1 MAANWYYESNGT
13 ERGPISGSDIRKLA
27 AAGEITPSTRVR
39 PADRNDWMTA
49 GQLRGLFRVTAT
61 PSKESSRATTGQ
73 DGGAWYLRDIT
84 GKTFGPVTKAQL
96 EEWYQ
101 NHQIS
106 AACQIRRKDW
116 SEWQG
121 AAEVYPSL
129 NERTFDW
136 KQVRKRIAKIWPFVR
151 DHVQTYFAGLTI
163 HWSPAASHLRRCVA
177 NSHHQFSTHT
187 ACIQCGQQTIGP
199 HVNQVANGD
208 DGQLQDVYEIW
219 ANGKRRVSRLFTWS
233 LVVCVVLSLVLF
245 FTTWWSLVLVPFTLA
260 IGFAIPFFAARYLN
274 TRIQRS
280 IDGGSDKVRQPVAVQ
295 QIDEVNTEYVDPFLR
310 RNEVPVGTI
319 PPQDAFVLRR
329 LKSLDQA
336 TDVLIDQRELHMLEQ
351 ILTNKRMTLWNNP
364 ASAQLV
370 LNAFAIKNDY
380 SLFQQRIEQLESAG
394 MSVLAAYASL
404 VNNDEAFLPFLQQLL
419 TERQMP
425 ESASSLLAT
434 LETVR
439 HELKLR
445 GFAKDLEQ
453 RRHGS
458 MSITMEMVDAMDPYN
473 FELLLGMIYET
484 QGFRVIETPKSG
496 DQGADV
502 LIEKAGERTVIQAK
516 LYSDSVGN
524 KAVQEVIA
532 ARSHFRCH
540 AAKVVTNNYF
550 TPSAQ
555 QLAESSD
562 VQLIGRKELS
572 QMIEEFNRNAKDYSR
587 LAALMEANTS
597 TTSAAS
603 GGA

>member
-1 MAANWYYESNGT
+1 MATNWYYESDGA
-13 ERGPISGSDIRKLA
+13 ERGPISGSDIRKLVA
-27 AAGEITPSTRVR
+27 TGEITPSTRVR

-49 GQLRGLFRVTAT
+49 GQLRGLFKETAT
-61 PSKESSRATTGQ
+61 PRKEPRPAAAGQ
-73 DGGAWYLRDIT
+73 HGGAWYLRDIT
-84 GKTFGPVTKAQL
+84 GATFGPVTKAQL
-96 EEWYQ
+96 DEWHQ

-106 AACQIRRKDW
+106 ALCQIRHNDW

-129 NERTFDW
+129 KERTIDW
-136 KQVRKRIAKIWPFVR
+136 DQARTIIAKIWRFLA
-151 DHVQTYFAGLTI
+151 DYVQGYFARLTI
-163 HWSPAASHLRRCVA
+163 HWSPAAPHLRRCIA
-177 NSHHQFSTHT
+177 NTHHQFSTHT
-187 ACIQCGQQTIGP
+187 ACIQCGQQSVGLQ
-199 HVNQVANGD
+199 VNQVANGD
-208 DGQLQDVYEIW
+208 DAQLQEVYNIW
-219 ANGKRRVSRLFTWS
+219 VNGKRRVWRLFTWS
-233 LVVCVVLSLVLF
+233 LVVSVVLSLVLF

-260 IGFAIPFFAARYLN
+260 IGSAIPFFAARYLN

-280 IDGGSDKVRQPVAVQ
+280 IDGGSDKVRQPVATQ
-295 QIDEVNTEYVDPFLR
+295 QIDEVNREYVDPFLR
-310 RNEVPVGTI
+310 RNEVPLGTI

-329 LKSLDQA
+329 LKSLDQG
-336 TDVLIDQRELHMLEQ
+336 TDVLIHQRELHMLEQ
-351 ILTNKRMTLWNNP
+351 ILANKRITLWNNP

-370 LNAFAIKNDY
+370 LSAFALKNDY
-380 SLFQQRIEQLESAG
+380 SLFQQRIEHLEAAG

-419 TERQMP
+419 AERQIP
-425 ESASSLLAT
+425 ETASSLLGM
-434 LETVR
+434 LEAVR
-439 HELKLR
+439 HELRLR

-484 QGFRVIETPKSG
+484 QGFRIIETPKSG

-524 KAVQEVIA
+524 KAVQEAIA

-540 AAKVVTNNYF
+540 AAKVVTNSYF

-555 QLAESSD
+555 QLAQSSD
-562 VQLIGRKELS
+562 VQLIGREELS
-572 QMIEEFNRNAKDYSR
+572 HMIDEFNRSTKDYSR
-587 LAALMEANTS
+587 LATLIQAATS
-597 TTSAAS
+597 TTGSAG